1 MFKRK
6 LTIPD
11 FFLILVNLIPL
22 LGVWFNEW
30 NARQVFL
37 VYCMETVIIGL
48 INVLKMMFVTIFIK
62 KEDVWE
68 NGGSTSMQSGWLFIF
83 FFIFHYGF
91 FVFIQTQLFFAVSST
106 IPGSSLLTKYAKIPE
121 LLGPNGLILLLI
133 FIAYYTMEN
142 LFGFFST
149 GTYKTISMGR
159 LLFEPYMRIFVQQV
173 VVIVGGIFLS
183 FGAGKI
189 FVVIFILTKIFF
201 EVIIN
206 FDRILVIAEK
216 KERLKRQLEENN
228 KT

>member
-1 MFKRK
+1 
-6 LTIPD
+6 
-11 FFLILVNLIPL
+11 
-22 LGVWFNEW
+22 
-30 NARQVFL
+30 
-37 VYCMETVIIGL
+37 
-48 INVLKMMFVTIFIK
+48 
-62 KEDVWE
+62 
-68 NGGSTSMQSGWLFIF
+68 
-83 FFIFHYGF
+83 
-91 FVFIQTQLFFAVSST
+91 VFIQTQLFFAVSST